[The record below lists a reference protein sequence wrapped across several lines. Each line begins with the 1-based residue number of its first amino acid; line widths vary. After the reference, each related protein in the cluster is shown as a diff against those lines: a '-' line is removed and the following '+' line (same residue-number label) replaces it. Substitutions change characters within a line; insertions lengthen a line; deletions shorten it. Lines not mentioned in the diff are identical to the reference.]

1 MNLILI
7 DLDLYDKEETRNMII
22 EETILTEESYI
33 KNLEAIKEVKEKKKK
48 KKILKNFCLKV

>member
-33 KNLEAIKEVKEKKKK
+33 KNLEAIKEVKKKKK
-48 KKILKNFCLKV
+48 FSKIFV